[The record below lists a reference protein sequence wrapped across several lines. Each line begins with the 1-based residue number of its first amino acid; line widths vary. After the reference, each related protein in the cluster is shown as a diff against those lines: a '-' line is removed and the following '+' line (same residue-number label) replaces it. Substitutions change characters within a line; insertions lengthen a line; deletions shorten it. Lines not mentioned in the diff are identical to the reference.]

1 MGRFRLFCGG
11 GRDAAKIGCRPG
23 SGHLMRVIRDLKP
36 VELSG
41 VVLTIGN
48 FDGVHRGHQAILAA
62 GRRRANEARVPLVVM
77 TFDPHPLAVLIPT
90 HVPAVLTPL
99 PEKLRW
105 LEDAGADVT
114 VVVQSTPEFLGL
126 TADEFIRDVIVS
138 RFRPIAMVEGSS
150 FGFGRRR
157 QGDVHMLQAA
167 GRSLGFDVEIAQP
180 VRVALGGHQD
190 AVISSSLVRQ
200 LLLAGTVEQAAVCLG
215 RPYAL
220 IGTVVHG
227 EGRGRT
233 LGFPTANIRTDNQLI
248 PADGVY
254 AGQVVV
260 DRRRYDAAASI
271 GCKVTFDGENVLVE
285 AHLLDFSGDLYDKT
299 VRLEL
304 IDWVR
309 GQKDF
314 GSADVLR
321 DHIATDVADIRATL
335 AHHRANPLSHL
346 HGMIR
351 DPDT

>member
-1 MGRFRLFCGG
+1 
-11 GRDAAKIGCRPG
+11 
-23 SGHLMRVIRDLKP
+23 MRIVRDLES
-36 VELSG
+36 VDLAG

-62 GRRRANEARVPLVVM
+62 GRRRANEANVPLVVM
-77 TFDPHPLAVLIPT
+77 TFEPHPLAVLIPT
-90 HVPAVLTPL
+90 HVPSVLTPL
-99 PEKLRW
+99 PEKLHW
-105 LEDAGADVT
+105 LEDAGVDVA
-114 VVVQSTPEFLGL
+114 VVVRSTPEFLGL
-126 TADEFIRDVIVS
+126 TAEAFIREVIVS
-138 RFRPIAMVEGSS
+138 KFQPVTMVEGAS

-157 QGDVHMLQAA
+157 QGDVQMLQTA
-167 GRSLGFDVEIAQP
+167 GTSLGFKVEVVKP

-190 AVISSSLVRQ
+190 AVISSSLIRQ

-233 LGFPTANIRTDNQLI
+233 LGFATANIRTDNQLI
-248 PADGVY
+248 PAEGVY

-260 DRRRYDAAASI
+260 DRRRHDAAVSI
-271 GCKVTFDGENVLVE
+271 GCNATFDGEKVLVE
-285 AHLLDFSGDLYDKT
+285 AHLLDFYGDLYDHAI
-299 VRLEL
+299 RLEL

-314 GSADVLR
+314 GSADILR
-321 DHIATDVADIRATL
+321 EHIATDVADIRATL

-346 HGMIR
+346 HGMIQ
-351 DPDT
+351 DPDA